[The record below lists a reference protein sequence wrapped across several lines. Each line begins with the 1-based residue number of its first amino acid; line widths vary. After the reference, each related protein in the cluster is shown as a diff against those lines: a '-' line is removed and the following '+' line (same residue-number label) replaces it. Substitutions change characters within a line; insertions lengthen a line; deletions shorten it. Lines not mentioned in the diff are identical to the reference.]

1 MTDTP
6 TRHPSDL
13 SGLVVIFDLDGTLVD
28 SAPDLAGAMNAVL
41 RAEGLRPLAPAVV
54 RPLVGDGA
62 RALLRRGYAEN
73 ERAFPDGAAGDALV
87 GAFLE
92 HYAAHLADE
101 TRAFPGA
108 EDALDA
114 LAAAG
119 AALAVCTNKPERLT
133 HPLLDRLGLA
143 ARFEIVLGRDS
154 LARCKPDPL
163 PLLTIRARTGRARG
177 VMVGDTATDRDAA
190 RAADMAFLHARFGYG
205 PADLPLSNAE
215 QRFEGFEALFDRI
228 AEVAA

>member
-1 MTDTP
+1 MP
-6 TRHPSDL
+6 DL
-13 SGLVVIFDLDGTLVD
+13 SDLVVIFDLDGTLVD

-41 RAEGLRPLAPAVV
+41 TAEGLAPLPPGDV
-54 RPLVGDGA
+54 RPLVGEGA
-62 RALLRRGYAEN
+62 RALLVRGFAVN
-73 ERAFPDGAAGDALV
+73 GRPFPDGAAGEALV
-87 GAFLE
+87 ARFLE

-108 EDALDA
+108 EACLDR
-114 LAAAG
+114 LSAAG

-133 HPLLDRLGLA
+133 WPLLDRLGLTE
-143 ARFEIVLGRDS
+143 RFGEVLGRES

-163 PLLTIRARTGRARG
+163 PLTTILTRSGRARG

-190 RAADMAFLHARFGYG
+190 RAASMPFLHARFGYG
-205 PADLPLSNAE
+205 PADLPLRKDE

-228 AEVAA
+228 AAGS